1 MYREP
6 KRFLPC
12 SEMLNSSLET
22 RRILTASETKLL
34 RLLFYHKHGIRVILH
49 ADTRISLE
57 ISWPRD
63 DRSFSTMISAIL
75 FELYLKL
82 ASFKLYWPKLLL
94 YININYSNDRRN
106 LFIDYILSLE
116 LTYRN
121 NNKNTMSKN

>member
-34 RLLFYHKHGIRVILH
+34 RLLFYRKHGIRVILH

-82 ASFKLYWPKLLL
+82 ASFKLYWPKFLL

-106 LFIDYILSLE
+106 LFVDYILSLE